1 MSKLE
6 QPGRFTKCPPH
17 MPRETGQ
24 SYLGRLTT
32 YFGYGN
38 PKLFC
43 REYMLDMRG
52 IHHGEPDALERL
64 AAMTGT
70 DPDALIRATPRRLD
84 KAFMVINGE
93 TLHTR
98 LNPRHLISICPVCA
112 MEDIAANPR
121 MPLDQAVYGRSEWM
135 LGVVDACAKHGVKL
149 VSHRAP
155 VRTAEKLDVGYE
167 TGYLLEELR
176 FVTPEPAALDD
187 FQLYVLSRIGSV
199 DPRPSPLL
207 DPLPLVIVTQLCQAA
222 GLDVLRRRGIDNT
235 PSDAERR
242 AAGFEMLGHGADRL
256 EQVFIELRRGLRLS
270 EMTSRIIP
278 RLLEYLHEAEHYGR
292 DLEGFV
298 DVLVDVCFR
307 NMPYAAGQVLLGR
320 PCPNRWVYDFP
331 SAMAAYG
338 IGRHHLDAFIL
349 GTPELAAYVGDRRQ
363 DSLINADVADRLFLG
378 RMPFLTSK
386 DVSRALGWDM
396 QNPRTGLEPM
406 IKAGVIKPEAGAST
420 AEIPP
425 IFSEP
430 ELNCALESFFAR
442 FEPAD
447 PHAEA
452 RGSIHVISQTIGISN
467 DDLWPLLASG
477 KIKTM
482 GRVPD
487 EGWVR
492 GMRLDIREVLG
503 AATGVDQ
510 PLNTNDVAERLDVA
524 AHQVRNLTD
533 NDYLPS
539 TPVPEHLASKMTI
552 VFARRDVETFLTEF
566 VSPKAARAMLPGSPS
581 FSRLGQLGLKPVIQ
595 LEAPNGNQART
606 IFFARAD
613 VEAICQ
619 RDLLAEA

>member
-1 MSKLE
+1 MSNQE

-43 REYMLDMRG
+43 REYLLDMRG
-52 IHHGEPDALERL
+52 IHHGEPEALMRL

-70 DPDALIRATPRRLD
+70 DADALIRSTPRRLD
-84 KAFMVINGE
+84 KAFMVLNGE

-112 MEDIAANPR
+112 TEDIADNPR
-121 MPLDQAVYGRSEWM
+121 MPLDQAVYGRAEWM
-135 LGVVDACAKHGVKL
+135 VGVVDACAKHGVKL

-176 FVTPEPAALDD
+176 FITPEPAELDD
-187 FQLYVLSRIGSV
+187 FQLYVLGRIGSA
-199 DPRPSPLL
+199 DTRQSTLL
-207 DPLPLVIVTQLCQAA
+207 DPLPLVTVTQLCQAA
-222 GLDVLRRRGIDNT
+222 GLDVLRRRDSDNA

-242 AAGFEMLGHGADRL
+242 AAGYEMLGHGADRL
-256 EQVFIELRRGLRLS
+256 EQMFIELRSGLSLS

-292 DLEGFV
+292 DLSTFV
-298 DVLVDVCFR
+298 DILVDICFR
-307 NMPYAAGQVLLGR
+307 NMPYAAGQSLLGR
-320 PCPNRWVYDFP
+320 HCPKRWLHDFS
-331 SAMAAYG
+331 SAMEAYG
-338 IGRHHLDAFIL
+338 IGRHHLDAFVR

-363 DSLINADVADRLFLG
+363 DSLINADVADRLFVG
-378 RMPFLTSK
+378 RTPFLTSK
-386 DVSRALGWDM
+386 DVSRKLGWDM

-406 IKAGVIKPEAGAST
+406 IKAGIIHPETGAST
-420 AEIPP
+420 VEIPP

-430 ELNCALESFFAR
+430 DFDRAMKTFFAS
-442 FEPAD
+442 FADAD
-447 PHAEA
+447 PHAEE
-452 RGSIHVISQTIGISN
+452 RGSTHVVSQTIGISN
-467 DDLWPLLASG
+467 DDLWQLLANG

-482 GRVPD
+482 GRVIE

-492 GMRLDIREVLG
+492 GMRLDIQEVLG
-503 AATGVDQ
+503 AATGVDY
-510 PLNTNDVAERLDVA
+510 PLNTNDVAERLEVA
-524 AHQVRNLTD
+524 PHQVRNLTE
-533 NDYLPS
+533 NGYLPS
-539 TPVPEHLASKMTI
+539 TPVPQHLASKMTI
-552 VFARRDVETFLTEF
+552 VFAQRDVEEFLTKF
-566 VSPKAARAMLPGSPS
+566 VSPKAARAMLPGNPAY
-581 FSRLGQLGLKPVIQ
+581 SRLGQLGLKPVIE

-619 RDLLAEA
+619 RDLTQAA